1 MKHAHLPLTSLKVLF
16 LLSILVS
23 SASYAQAAGALSAT
37 FRDEGRPFTLK
48 DGVAYVDDQNGK
60 TVLPYCR
67 PARGALRKA
76 QDSAARQGR
85 TPTCPKKSKLTFV
98 DAETKEPVAADRGAS
113 EFSRI
118 FISLA
123 PRVVGRTTDADK
135 NKLLAVILVKSSGG
149 SGTYSYIA
157 VANPKSHV
165 GTNLV
170 LLGDRV
176 KVKQVQAKGNIVT
189 VEYLDRPAAAPMSA
203 VPTIKTVRRFQF
215 TGEELAEVSETTP
228 APDATPPAAT
238 EAEPSPDAGAH

>member
-60 TVLPYCR
+60 TVIPYCR

-98 DAETKEPVAADRGAS
+98 DAETKEPVAADRGVS

-135 NKLLAVILVKSSGG
+135 EQTAGSHSREVERWVRDLFVCRGGESQVPCRYQLGAAWRSREGEASAGQRERCDRGISGPASGG
-149 SGTYSYIA
+149 T
-157 VANPKSHV
+157 
-165 GTNLV
+165 
-170 LLGDRV
+170 D
-176 KVKQVQAKGNIVT
+176 
-189 VEYLDRPAAAPMSA
+189 EC
-203 VPTIKTVRRFQF
+203 
-215 TGEELAEVSETTP
+215 
-228 APDATPPAAT
+228 
-238 EAEPSPDAGAH
+238 GADD